1 MSRRDARSFACMAT
15 SDEFGDP
22 VELEADGRLVLIT
35 NPNKPMFP
43 SVGPAKEERTK
54 LDVAR
59 YYLSVGKPIM
69 RTLHDRAV
77 LLERYPNGVRGKS
90 FFQKRIPDSA
100 PDWLTTTT
108 HEQ

>member
-1 MSRRDARSFACMAT
+1 MGKA
-15 SDEFGDP
+15 DEFGEP
-22 VELEADGRLVLIT
+22 VEIDAGSRAVAIT

-43 SVGPAKEERTK
+43 SVGPAKQARTK
-54 LDVAR
+54 LDLAR
-59 YYLSVGKPIM
+59 YYVTVGDALM
-69 RTLHDRAV
+69 RTARDRPV
-77 LLERYPNGVRGKS
+77 LLERYPNGVREKS